1 MPVQMMDNSAAN
13 AGSQSIKLAQATNKL
28 LTSTAVFT

>member
-1 MPVQMMDNSAAN
+1 MDNNAAK

-28 LTSTAVFT
+28 EISTVVFI